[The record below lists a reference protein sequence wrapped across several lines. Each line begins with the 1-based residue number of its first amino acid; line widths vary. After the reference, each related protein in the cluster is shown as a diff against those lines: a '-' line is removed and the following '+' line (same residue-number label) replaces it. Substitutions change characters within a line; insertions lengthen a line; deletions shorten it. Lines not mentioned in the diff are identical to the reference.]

1 MCSVQFQPDTARSIA
16 IGSADHK
23 VYCYDLRNIRA
34 PYCTLVGHTKTV
46 SYVKYLDAST
56 IVSAST
62 DNSLRLWDLSMSPG
76 RTIDSPIQ
84 TFTGHT
90 NTKVRIFALHV
101 LVLFSYYY
109 STSD

>member
-23 VYCYDLRNIRA
+23 IYCYDLRNIRA
-34 PYCTLVGHTKTV
+34 PYCTMVGHTKTV

-62 DNSLRLWDLSMSPG
+62 DNSLKLWDLSMSPG
-76 RTIDSPIQ
+76 RIIDSPTQ

-90 NTKVRIFALHV
+90 NTKVRRHLHIIV
-101 LVLFSYYY
+101 LSIILL
-109 STSD
+109 